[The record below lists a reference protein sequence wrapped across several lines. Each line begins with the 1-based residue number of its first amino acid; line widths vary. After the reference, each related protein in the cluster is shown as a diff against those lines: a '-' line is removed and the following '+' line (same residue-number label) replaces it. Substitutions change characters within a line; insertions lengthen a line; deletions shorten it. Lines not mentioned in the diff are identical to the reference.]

1 MLVWLFTLF
10 FANRLLS
17 NIFEVQRKKL
27 LPQKACLQKALKV
40 LLLVLLFKLLQQP
53 YTVSLFFFLCVCFYC
68 GSNFLFALQRPFMTA
83 TLTGVNVACNVSMCG
98 C

>member
-27 LPQKACLQKALKV
+27 LTQKACLQKALKV

-53 YTVSLFFFLCVCFYC
+53 YTVSLFFFCVFVFIVVVIFC
-68 GSNFLFALQRPFMTA
+68 LP
-83 TLTGVNVACNVSMCG
+83 CNC
-98 C
+98 

>member
-1 MLVWLFTLF
+1 MSVWLFTLF

-53 YTVSLFFFLCVCFYC
+53 YTVSLFFFCVFVFIVVAIFC
-68 GSNFLFALQRPFMTA
+68 L
-83 TLTGVNVACNVSMCG
+83 ACNC
-98 C
+98 